1 MDKKTF
7 TVWLSN
13 ADDLNELVESDL
25 LRFVGMTWEEAIN
38 LFERSLV
45 QGFICIIVEEEQEA

>member
-25 LRFVGMTWEEAIN
+25 LRFVGMTWDESLK
-38 LFERSLV
+38 LFERALA

>member
-1 MDKKTF
+1 MEKTF
-7 TVWLSN
+7 TCWVSN

-38 LFERSLV
+38 LFERSLA
-45 QGFICIIVEEEQEA
+45 QGFICIMVEEEQEA

>member
-13 ADDLNELVESDL
+13 ADDLNELVESDI

-38 LFERSLV
+38 LFERSLA
-45 QGFICIIVEEEQEA
+45 QGFICIMVEEEQEA